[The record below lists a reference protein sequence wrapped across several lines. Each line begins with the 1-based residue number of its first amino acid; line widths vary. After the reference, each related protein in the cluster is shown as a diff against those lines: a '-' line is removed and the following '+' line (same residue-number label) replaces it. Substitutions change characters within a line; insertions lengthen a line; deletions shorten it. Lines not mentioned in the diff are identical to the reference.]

1 MPIISQIGRK
11 ALKTRALIGT
21 IYGVLL
27 LGSLTMIYPFM
38 LMVAGSTKS
47 PVDTPDARVI
57 PPFLVNDTALY
68 RKYVESLFN
77 EELGTMCQTYESRT
91 PTFRDLPCPSEPN
104 RKLVAEW
111 AAFLDEVPLPTT
123 CFFTADSYSQT
134 GVLPFQLRRFK
145 AQLSKASGKS
155 LDRLNREMQ
164 TEFTS
169 WNRLYVRPNSYLQ
182 RSQRFLNTPFQER
195 FGEFKRGTRKQD
207 RYYFSVEGFFKREYL
222 RTQYSDDIG
231 QYNQAHHTAYEGY
244 EGIPLD
250 RTWPDA
256 PGRTP
261 EERDDWETFVRTVLN
276 LLWVRVDD
284 SATTSYQRFLMAKY
298 GTLEALNKSHGESF
312 ASIEAVRLPH
322 QCPESGLAAS
332 DWEAFLQGW
341 HDPETGAVHRMPIE
355 SISIYSVDFLFRD
368 YLAQKW
374 GAIAKLNEACG
385 TEFLSFNAVLPPQ
398 QDWHYLDFLARR
410 GKLKWEFAT
419 RNLVTVSHY
428 VLLHGRAIYNTVVYC
443 VLAIVCALLFN
454 PVAAYA
460 LSRYKPRSTYKI
472 LLFLMLVMAFPPM
485 VTQIPAF
492 LMLREFHLLNTFW
505 ALVLPGVAHGYSIFL
520 LKGFFDSLPKELY
533 ESAELDGAGE
543 VRIFWQ
549 FTMALSKPI
558 LAVIAL
564 QAFNVAYGNFMMALL
579 ICQDEKMWT
588 LMPWIYQLQMHS
600 GEGII
605 YASILIAAI
614 PTFILFVFC
623 QNIIMRGIVVPSE
636 K

>member
-27 LGSLTMIYPFM
+27 LGSLTMVYPFM

-57 PPFLVNDTALY
+57 PPFLVNETELY

-77 EELGTMCQTYESRT
+77 EELGAMCQVYESRT
-91 PTFRDLPCPSEPN
+91 PTFRDLPCPSSPN

-111 AAFLDEVPLPTT
+111 AAFLNEVTLPKSS
-123 CFFTADSYSQT
+123 FFTADTYSKT
-134 GVLPFQLRRFK
+134 GALPLQLRRFK
-145 AQLSKASGKS
+145 AELGKASGSS
-155 LDRLNREMQ
+155 LDQFNRDMH

-169 WNRLYVRPNSYLQ
+169 WNRIYVRANSYLQ
-182 RSQRFLNTPFQER
+182 RSQRFLTTPFQKR
-195 FGEFKRGTRKQD
+195 FSEFKQGTRQQD
-207 RYYFSVEGFFKREYL
+207 RYYVSVEGFFKREYL
-222 RTQYSDDIG
+222 RTQYSDDIER
-231 QYNQAHHTAYEGY
+231 YNQVHSTAYEGY
-244 EGIPLD
+244 GRIHLD
-250 RTWPDA
+250 RICPDA
-256 PGRTP
+256 PGRTQ

-284 SATTSYQRFLMAKY
+284 HATVPYQHFLKAKY
-298 GTLEALNKSHGESF
+298 GTLDALNQSHDVSLDSLNE
-312 ASIEAVRLPH
+312 VRLP
-322 QCPESGLAAS
+322 QKSPESGLAAS

-341 HDPETGAVHRMPIE
+341 HDPVTGTAHRMPVE
-355 SISIYSVDFLFRD
+355 SLSIYSVEFTFRD
-368 YLAQKW
+368 YLAKKW
-374 GAIAKLNEACG
+374 GDISKLNEGCG
-385 TEFLSFNAVLPPQ
+385 TTYTSFSAVLPPQ
-398 QDWHYLDFLARR
+398 QDWHYLDFLTRR
-410 GKLKWEFAT
+410 GKLRWEFAT
-419 RNLVTVSHY
+419 RNLVTVSEY
-428 VLLHGRAIYNTVVYC
+428 VLLHGRAIYNTTVYC
-443 VLAIVCALLFN
+443 LLAIVCALVFN

-472 LLFLMLVMAFPPM
+472 LLFLMMVMAFPPM
-485 VTQIPAF
+485 VTQIPVF
-492 LMLREFHLLNTFW
+492 LMLRELHLLNTFW
-505 ALVLPGVAHGYSIFL
+505 ALVLPGVANGYSIFL

-543 VRIFWQ
+543 IRIFWQ

-623 QNIIMRGIVVPSE
+623 QNIIMRGIVVPTE